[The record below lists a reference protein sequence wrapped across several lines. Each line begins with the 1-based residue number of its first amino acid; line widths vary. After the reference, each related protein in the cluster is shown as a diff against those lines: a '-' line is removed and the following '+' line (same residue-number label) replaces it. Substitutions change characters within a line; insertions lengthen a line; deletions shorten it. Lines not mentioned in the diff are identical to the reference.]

1 MTISQELL
9 ITFWT
14 FVGLAGLRGI
24 AELTDYAL
32 TKLLKQNLNMK
43 TVALNFTEWHQPIYE
58 LDSDIYVDDITAQV
72 TDEFFAKYVGIM
84 AEFNEMQ
91 NKIRE
96 MFQMRLAELKS
107 QIAMTIKFTPE
118 HIRALAQWSENLGLL
133 AYQTRLY
140 ELYHKMKYIQNF
152 DDEEINSVAMGSIQV
167 IRDTEQD
174 KEMFYRTI
182 QAWGL

>member
-1 MTISQELL
+1 
-9 ITFWT
+9 
-14 FVGLAGLRGI
+14 
-24 AELTDYAL
+24 
-32 TKLLKQNLNMK
+32 MK

-107 QIAMTIKFTPE
+107 
-118 HIRALAQWSENLGLL
+118 
-133 AYQTRLY
+133 
-140 ELYHKMKYIQNF
+140 
-152 DDEEINSVAMGSIQV
+152 
-167 IRDTEQD
+167 
-174 KEMFYRTI
+174 
-182 QAWGL
+182 

>member
-1 MTISQELL
+1 
-9 ITFWT
+9 
-14 FVGLAGLRGI
+14 
-24 AELTDYAL
+24 
-32 TKLLKQNLNMK
+32 
-43 TVALNFTEWHQPIYE
+43 
-58 LDSDIYVDDITAQV
+58 
-72 TDEFFAKYVGIM
+72 
-84 AEFNEMQ
+84 
-91 NKIRE
+91 
-96 MFQMRLAELKS
+96 
-107 QIAMTIKFTPE
+107 MTIKFTPE